1 MKKILVIEDNHDVRE
16 NLCEIL
22 ELDGYTVISAENGKI
37 GVEQAREHRP
47 DLILCDVMMPVLDG
61 FGVLKILNKT
71 PELNQIPF
79 IYLTAKAENSDFR
92 KGMGLGAEDY
102 ITKPFDDLELLS
114 TIEMRLKK
122 AERLNSI
129 IDNSPSG
136 IQNFFSE
143 VKGLQEFENVSE
155 NKEIRTY
162 RQKDLVFEEGQNPVR
177 LYYVVEGQVRIYQI
191 NEHGKELTTELIGEN
206 EFFGHLDLVNDKPYK
221 SFAACLV
228 DSKIKLIPKSD
239 FMTLLFNNRDFA
251 AIFIKLVA
259 NKTERTEI
267 KLIEFAYSSVRKK
280 VANALIEYCQ
290 SLKITESSSITFSL
304 LRDELASLAGT
315 TKETAIRTLADFKS
329 EKLIS
334 INGKDITIL
343 DYDGLL
349 DIIQ

>member
-1 MKKILVIEDNHDVRE
+1 
-16 NLCEIL
+16 
-22 ELDGYTVISAENGKI
+22 
-37 GVEQAREHRP
+37 
-47 DLILCDVMMPVLDG
+47 
-61 FGVLKILNKT
+61 
-71 PELNQIPF
+71 
-79 IYLTAKAENSDFR
+79 
-92 KGMGLGAEDY
+92 
-102 ITKPFDDLELLS
+102 
-114 TIEMRLKK
+114 
-122 AERLNSI
+122 
-129 IDNSPSG
+129 
-136 IQNFFSE
+136 
-143 VKGLQEFENVSE
+143 
-155 NKEIRTY
+155 
-162 RQKDLVFEEGQNPVR
+162 
-177 LYYVVEGQVRIYQI
+177 
-191 NEHGKELTTELIGEN
+191 
-206 EFFGHLDLVNDKPYK
+206 
-221 SFAACLV
+221 
-228 DSKIKLIPKSD
+228 
-239 FMTLLFNNRDFA
+239 MTLLFNNRDFA